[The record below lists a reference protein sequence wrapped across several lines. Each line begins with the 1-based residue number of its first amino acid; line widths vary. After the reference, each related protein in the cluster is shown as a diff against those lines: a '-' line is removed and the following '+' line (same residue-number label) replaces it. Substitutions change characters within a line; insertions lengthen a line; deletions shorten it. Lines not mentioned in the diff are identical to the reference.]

1 MVGLDKLAFPAAAY
15 NQFSDQG
22 IRPSLGKAVSSIH
35 TGLDLWVDLSINKQ

>member
-15 NQFSDQG
+15 NQLSDQG

-35 TGLDLWVDLSINKQ
+35 TGLDLSINKQ